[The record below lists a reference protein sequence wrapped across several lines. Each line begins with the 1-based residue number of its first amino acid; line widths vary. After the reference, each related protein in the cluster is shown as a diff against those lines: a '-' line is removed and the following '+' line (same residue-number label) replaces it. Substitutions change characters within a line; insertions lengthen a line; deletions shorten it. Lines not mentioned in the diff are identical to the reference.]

1 MEIMWQQ
8 LPALLGVGVGV
19 LASYLVAGAGERA
32 RWRRTQQARWV
43 ERRLDAYQQY
53 GYAVK
58 RMTTLAMRL
67 AAAQG
72 VDDST
77 QPRTPVPDGLAALA
91 EAEAERSARWETVL
105 LVGDPTTVTAARRW
119 HESAWL
125 LEQFARG
132 EAPEATG
139 WQHAVEQMRAS
150 RHAYYAA
157 ARQDLGVGSGDLP
170 DPPVVGP
177 GAHQRPAEPE

>member
-19 LASYLVAGAGERA
+19 LASYLVAGAGERT
-32 RWRRTQQARWV
+32 RWRRSQQARWV

-67 AAAQG
+67 AAVQG
-72 VDDST
+72 IDVDGG
-77 QPRTPVPDGLAALA
+77 PVMPLEEGLATLA

-105 LVGDPTTVTAARRW
+105 LVGDPATVTAARRW

-125 LEQFARG
+125 LEQFASG
-132 EAPEATG
+132 QATDVTQ
-139 WQHAVEQMRAS
+139 WRHAVEQMRS
-150 RHAYYAA
+150 TRQAYYAA

-170 DPPVVGP
+170 DPPVVGA
-177 GAHQRPAEPE
+177 GAHQRPVEPA